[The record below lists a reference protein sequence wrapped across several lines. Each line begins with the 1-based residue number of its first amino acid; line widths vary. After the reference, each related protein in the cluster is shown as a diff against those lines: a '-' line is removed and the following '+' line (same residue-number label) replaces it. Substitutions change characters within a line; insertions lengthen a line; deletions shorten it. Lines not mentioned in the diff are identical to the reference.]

1 MLMCSSNRGTVNQRI
16 RVPGHQVNSTNP
28 INPINPTNL
37 LWYVIQTKPANEG
50 RVETHLSNQEIAAFL
65 PMLETFHYLNGKM
78 VPKLKPMFPGYL
90 FARLNIRAAYYRVKW
105 TRGVN
110 KILGNGSEPVPVS
123 EKVIEILR
131 QRMGERNVV
140 RLDDDLEE
148 GSVVQFTSGPFKDL
162 MGVFDKKMSDGGR
175 VRVLLSLIGIDVSV
189 QVSRHQIKKV
199 A

>member
-1 MLMCSSNRGTVNQRI
+1 MNQI
-16 RVPGHQVNSTNP
+16 DQ
-28 INPINPTNL
+28 INPINPMNPINPTDL
-37 LWYVIQTKPANEG
+37 HWYVVQTKPANEG
-50 RVETHLSNQEIAAFL
+50 RVETHLFNQEIAAFL
-65 PMLETFHYLNGKM
+65 PMLETFHYLSGKM
-78 VPKLKPMFPGYL
+78 VLKLKPMFPGYL
-90 FARLNIRAAYYRVKW
+90 FARLDIRAAYYRVKW

-110 KILGNGSEPVPVS
+110 KILGNGSEPTPVS
-123 EKVIEILR
+123 EKVIQILR
-131 QRMGERNVV
+131 QRMGEKNVV

-175 VRVLLSLIGIDVSV
+175 VRILLSLVGVDASV

>member
-1 MLMCSSNRGTVNQRI
+1 MLFRNEM
-16 RVPGHQVNSTNP
+16 
-28 INPINPTNL
+28 NPINPTDSINSTHL
-37 LWYVIQTKPANEG
+37 QWYVVQTKPANER
-50 RVETHLSNQEIAAFL
+50 RVETHLFNQEITAFL
-65 PMLETFHYLNGKM
+65 PMLETFHYLNGIM

-110 KILGNGSEPVPVS
+110 KILGNGSEPIPVS
-123 EKVIEILR
+123 EKVIQILR
-131 QRMGERNVV
+131 QRMGDRNVI
-140 RLDDDLEE
+140 RLDDDLGE
-148 GSVVQFTSGPFKDL
+148 GSVVQFTSGPFKGL

-175 VRVLLSLIGIDVSV
+175 VRILLSLIGVDASV

>member
-1 MLMCSSNRGTVNQRI
+1 M
-16 RVPGHQVNSTNP
+16 NP
-28 INPINPTNL
+28 INPQ
-37 LWYVIQTKPANEG
+37 WYVIQTKPSNEY
-50 RVETHLSNQEIAAFL
+50 RVDAHLSNQEIAVFL

-78 VPKLKPMFPGYL
+78 IPKIKPMFPGYL

-110 KILGNGSEPVPVS
+110 KILGSGSEPIPVS

-131 QRMGERNVV
+131 RRMGERNVV

-175 VRVLLSLIGIDVSV
+175 VRILLSLIGVDASV

>member
-1 MLMCSSNRGTVNQRI
+1 MNQI
-16 RVPGHQVNSTNP
+16 DQTDLH
-28 INPINPTNL
+28 
-37 LWYVIQTKPANEG
+37 WYVIQTKPANEH
-50 RVETHLSNQEIAAFL
+50 RVDAHLSNQEIAVFL

-78 VPKLKPMFPGYL
+78 IPKIKPMFPSYL
-90 FARLNIRAAYYRVKW
+90 FARFDIRAVYYKVKW

-110 KILGNGSEPVPVS
+110 KILGFGSEPIPIS
-123 EKVIEILR
+123 EKVIQALR
-131 QRMGERNVV
+131 QRLGENNVV
-140 RLDDDLEE
+140 RLDDGLEK

-175 VRVLLSLIGIDVSV
+175 VRILLNLIGVEASV

>member
-1 MLMCSSNRGTVNQRI
+1 MNEINQMNQT
-16 RVPGHQVNSTNP
+16 GLH
-28 INPINPTNL
+28 
-37 LWYVIQTKPANEG
+37 WYVIQTKPANER

-90 FARLNIRAAYYRVKW
+90 FARLNIGAAYYRVKW

-110 KILGNGSEPVPVS
+110 KILGNGSEPIPVC
-123 EKVIEILR
+123 EEVIQVLR
-131 QRMGERNVV
+131 QRTGDRNVV
-140 RLDDDLEE
+140 KLDDDLEE
-148 GSVVQFTSGPFKDL
+148 GSVIQFTSGPFKDL

-175 VRVLLSLIGIDVSV
+175 VRILLSLIGVDVSV
-189 QVSRHQIKKV
+189 QVSRYQIKKV

>member
-1 MLMCSSNRGTVNQRI
+1 MNEINQMNQT
-16 RVPGHQVNSTNP
+16 GFH
-28 INPINPTNL
+28 
-37 LWYVIQTKPANEG
+37 WYVIQTKPANER

-90 FARLNIRAAYYRVKW
+90 FARLNIGAAYYRVKW

-110 KILGNGSEPVPVS
+110 KILGNGSEPIPVC
-123 EKVIEILR
+123 EKVIQVLR
-131 QRMGERNVV
+131 QRTGDRNVV
-140 RLDDDLEE
+140 KLDDDLEE
-148 GSVVQFTSGPFKDL
+148 GSVIQFTSGPFKDL

-175 VRVLLSLIGIDVSV
+175 VRILLSLIGVDVSV
-189 QVSRHQIKKV
+189 QVSRYQIKKV